1 MGCVSL
7 PEGSRG
13 QHYFF
18 KTKYLKPLPRQ
29 PLDIISNRSGGKM
42 TAVFSVG
49 QKTNS
54 HLNYNSLIIDLYCAS
69 W

>member
-1 MGCVSL
+1 MIFMGCVSL

-13 QHYFF
+13 EHYF
-18 KTKYLKPLPRQ
+18 KNIYLKLPARQ

-54 HLNYNSLIIDLYCAS
+54 HLNYNSLIIDLY
-69 W
+69 